1 MPLGKES
8 LRVVI
13 AGAASLRGADLKRW
27 MEESAFPVGEI
38 RLLDEEFAAGTL
50 TDLAGEP
57 AIIQPV
63 DVYSFD
69 GMRFVFFA
77 GSAKFAAA
85 HEAAAVRAGAT
96 VIDLA
101 GGLAALPNA
110 RSWIPRLDTL
120 LPPPAAAQGTNGQI
134 KRCLAPSTPA
144 IVACSLSAC
153 LSPLLLSRMVLN
165 FFQPVSE
172 RGQAGVDELEAQTGK
187 LLTLQPIPEKV
198 FDTQVAFNLLDR
210 WGAESAEKLSDAR
223 SALAAEVRHYLA
235 GRAIVPAITLI
246 QAPVFYGHA
255 FSCYAEFTASQ
266 NPDLLAERLAAV
278 GFTVADEDDPAPSN
292 ASVAGE
298 DHPAIG
304 RAEPD
309 PGNAFGYWLWGA
321 ADNLRVANANA
332 TRIAEALLAS

>member
-1 MPLGKES
+1 MRLGKES

-63 DVYSFD
+63 DASSFD
-69 GMRFVFFA
+69 GMRFAFFA
-77 GSAKFAAA
+77 GTAKFAAR
-85 HEAAAVRAGAT
+85 HEAAAVAAGST
-96 VIDLA
+96 VIDLS
-101 GGLAALPNA
+101 GGLAVLPNTP
-110 RSWIPRLDTL
+110 SWIPRLDTL
-120 LPPPAAAQGTNGQI
+120 LPPPVASHGTGAQS
-134 KRCLAPSTPA
+134 KRWLAPSTPA
-144 IVACSLSAC
+144 IVACSLSAALTP
-153 LSPLLLSRMVLN
+153 LSLTRMVLL

-187 LLTLQPIPEKV
+187 LLTLQPIPQKV

-223 SALAAEVRHYLA
+223 SALVAEVDHYLE
-235 GRAIVPAITLI
+235 GRTVVPAMTLI

-255 FSCYAEFTASQ
+255 FSCYAEFAAPQ
-266 NPDLLAERLAAV
+266 NPEAIAERLAAA
-278 GFTVADEDDPAPSN
+278 GFAVAGDDDPAPSN

-298 DHPAIG
+298 ERPAIG
-304 RAEPD
+304 RAERHPR
-309 PGNAFGYWLWGA
+309 GYWLWGA
-321 ADNLRVANANA
+321 ADNLRVATANA
-332 TRIAEALLAS
+332 TRIAESLLAS